1 MKEGLQYV
9 IDDPLEPA
17 PVFKKIQE
25 LGNISDTEIYQTL
38 NMSMGFDIIAP
49 ADVAEEIASSYD
61 GAAVVGR
68 VQKGNGVLLEK
79 ENILYDRY

>member
-1 MKEGLQYV
+1 
-9 IDDPLEPA
+9 
-17 PVFKKIQE
+17 
-25 LGNISDTEIYQTL
+25 
-38 NMSMGFDIIAP
+38 MSMGFDIIAP